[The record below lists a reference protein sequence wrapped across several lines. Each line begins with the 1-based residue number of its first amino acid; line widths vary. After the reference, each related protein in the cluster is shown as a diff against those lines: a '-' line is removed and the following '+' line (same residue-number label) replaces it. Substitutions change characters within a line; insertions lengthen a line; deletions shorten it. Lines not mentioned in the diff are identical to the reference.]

1 MTYFQAGLL
10 AFVQGLTEFF
20 PVSSSGHLVLIQN
33 LFKLESPPVLFDI
46 LVHAG
51 TLGAVIIF
59 FKKDIKKL
67 FIGVIS
73 GKAEE
78 KKLLALLFLGS
89 IPAGLAGFLLNKNA
103 EALFSS
109 SRMVGFSLLLTSLL
123 LFLTKTLGAKRI
135 KSISKFDAF
144 IIGVFQALAII
155 PGISRS
161 GSTIAAGI
169 FRGIDRKAAF
179 RFSFLLS
186 VPAIIGALLL
196 QTPQIMDK
204 GSLFLS
210 QGFFGMIISFFVGLF
225 SLKILGE
232 LVIKSKLWIF
242 GFYCLF
248 LGLFVLVF

>member
-33 LFKLESPPVLFDI
+33 LFKLKSPPVLFDI
-46 LVHAG
+46 LIHVG
-51 TLGAVIIF
+51 TLGAIIIF

-78 KKLLALLFLGS
+78 KKFFTLLFLGS
-89 IPAGLAGFLLNKNA
+89 IPAGLAGFFLNKNT

-109 SRMVGFSLLLTSLL
+109 SKMVGFSLLLTSLL
-123 LFLTKTLGAKRI
+123 LFLTKALEVKRI
-135 KSISKFDAF
+135 KSISKLDAF

-186 VPAIIGALLL
+186 IPAIIGALLL
-196 QTPQIMDK
+196 QIPQIVYGK
-204 GSLFLS
+204 SLFLS
-210 QGFFGMIISFFVGLF
+210 QGFLGMIISFFVGLF

-232 LVIKSKLWIF
+232 LVLKSKLWIF

-248 LGLFVLVF
+248 LGLFVLIF